1 MSKNVNTKAVD
12 NCQLFSI
19 DFFCEVGYNN
29 SNELFVKNQSSSSLA
44 RSGVVVL
51 VRKGKEKMDCLQYLK
66 NRAVI
71 AVLRCALYCF
81 E

>member
-51 VRKGKEKMDCLQYLK
+51 VRKEQGK
-66 NRAVI
+66 I
-71 AVLRCALYCF
+71 GVLAIFKKPRSDRGPSLRSLLF
-81 E
+81 